1 MPLPTLR
8 DLVDAGAQF
17 GHQRSRT
24 YPTARDYTY
33 ALRER
38 VYVIDLAQTLTGLER
53 AAKALEAMASEG
65 KYIVFVGTKQQAVD
79 AVRAAAEAT
88 GMAFINHRWLG
99 GTLTNFDT
107 LRKNIEKLDRLEQV
121 SASSQFEEFTKNERG
136 RIKKQIA
143 KLDKSFKGLRN
154 LKKLPDALVVID
166 VNHEKIAIAEA
177 KVLGIPVI
185 ALLDTD
191 ANPALVTHV
200 IPGNDDSRKTI
211 ELVLTVLIEAI
222 QTGKKQ
228 TPAQHA
234 ETKAA
239 AEPVVVDET
248 VEVTEQA
255 PDTETAPTDE
265 GKKTAKKPTA
275 KPKAAAKPKKTKE
288 TTTNE

>member
-24 YPTARDYTY
+24 YPTARAFTY

-38 VYVIDLAQTLTGLER
+38 VYVIDLEQTLAGLAQ
-53 AAKALEAMASEG
+53 AAKALEAMAAQG
-65 KYIVFVGTKQQAVD
+65 KHVLFVGTKQQA
-79 AVRAAAEAT
+79 AGPVRAAAEAS
-88 GMAFINHRWLG
+88 GMSFINHRWLG

-166 VNHEKIAIAEA
+166 VNHEKIAVAEA
-177 KVLGIPVI
+177 KGLGIPVI
-185 ALLDTD
+185 ALVDTD
-191 ANPALVTHV
+191 ADPALVTHV
-200 IPGNDDSRKTI
+200 VPGNDDSRKTI
-211 ELVLTVLIEAI
+211 ELVLNVLIEAI
-222 QTGKKQ
+222 GAGKQ
-228 TPAQHA
+228 QVPAHP
-234 ETKAA
+234 AA
-239 AEPVVVDET
+239 AASDDEPVVADET
-248 VEVTEQA
+248 VDAPEQA
-255 PDTETAPTDE
+255 PQTETAEPKKEAKAKKATAT
-265 GKKTAKKPTA
+265 KAKAVKTAKA
-275 KPKAAAKPKKTKE
+275 KKAGA
-288 TTTNE
+288 NE